1 MPEPNC
7 VVIGGSGFLGRRLC
21 QRLAQAGARVRSVS
35 RTGRP
40 RGEAQPWWRAID
52 WIGADMGTEA
62 CFRALAGADVLF
74 HLASSTYPST
84 SNFDPVFDLE
94 SNLVGSVRLLNAAV
108 EYGIRRVVFVSSG
121 GTVYGIP
128 DQTPIPEAHPTNPIC
143 SYGIHK
149 LAVEKFLSM
158 HRRLSGLGSIV
169 LRVANMYGEDQS
181 LDRPLGAVS
190 HFVHR
195 ALSGIPIEV
204 WGDGTVKRDF
214 VYVDDVVDA
223 LIGARDYHGPEHV
236 FNIGSG
242 RSVTLNA
249 LIDLIEQRTGRD
261 IRVSYFPA
269 RNFDIPDN
277 LLDIS
282 RASQELRWTPAT
294 CFEDG
299 LCRLITSAK
308 ASLTPEEILL
318 SGHDVGGRPH
328 AA

>member
-1 MPEPNC
+1 MPSPLSI
-7 VVIGGSGFLGRRLC
+7 VIGGSGFLGRRLC
-21 QRLAQAGARVRSVS
+21 QRLVQAGASVRSLS

-40 RGEAQPWWRAID
+40 PGEAQPWWQAID
-52 WIGADMGTEA
+52 WVGADMGTET

-84 SNFDPVFDLE
+84 SNLDPVFDLE

-128 DQTPIPEAHPTNPIC
+128 EQTPIPETHPTNPIC

-149 LAVEKFLSM
+149 LAVEKYLSM
-158 HRRLSGLGSIV
+158 HRRLNGLSSIV
-169 LRVANMYGEDQS
+169 LRVANMYGEDQN

-190 HFVHR
+190 HFVYR
-195 ALSGIPIEV
+195 AVGGIPIEV

-214 VYVDDVVDA
+214 VYADDVVDA
-223 LIGARDYHGPEHV
+223 LIAARDYDGPEHI

-242 RSVTLNA
+242 RSVSLNA
-249 LIDLIEQRTGRD
+249 LIDLIGQRTNRAIG
-261 IRVSYFPA
+261 VNYFPA

-282 RASQELRWTPAT
+282 RAAAELEWTPAT
-294 CFEDG
+294 HLDDG
-299 LCRLITSAK
+299 IGRLIASAK
-308 ASLTPEEILL
+308 ASPPEEILL
-318 SGHDVGGRPH
+318 SGRGVSGRPQ

>member
-1 MPEPNC
+1 MPSPLC
-7 VVIGGSGFLGRRLC
+7 VVIGGSGFLGRHLC
-21 QRLAQAGARVRSVS
+21 QRLVQAGASVRSVS

-40 RGEAQPWWRAID
+40 PGEAQPWWQAID
-52 WIGADMGTEA
+52 WVGADMGTET
-62 CFRALAGADVLF
+62 CFRALTGADVLF

-84 SNFDPVFDLE
+84 SNLDPVFDLE

-128 DQTPIPEAHPTNPIC
+128 EQTPIPETHPTNPIC

-149 LAVEKFLSM
+149 LAVEKYLSM
-158 HRRLSGLGSIV
+158 HRRLNGLSSIV
-169 LRVANMYGEDQS
+169 LRVANMYGEGQN

-190 HFVHR
+190 HFVYR
-195 ALSGIPIEV
+195 ASSGIPIEV
-204 WGDGTVKRDF
+204 WGDGTVRRDF

-223 LIGARDYHGPEHV
+223 LIGARDYDGPEHI
-236 FNIGSG
+236 FNVGSG
-242 RSVTLNA
+242 RSVSMNE
-249 LIDLIEQRTGRD
+249 LIELIEQRTGRG
-261 IRVSYFPA
+261 IGVSYFPA

-282 RASQELRWTPAT
+282 RAARELGWTPAT
-294 CFEDG
+294 RLDDG
-299 LCRLITSAK
+299 IGRLIASAK
-308 ASLTPEEILL
+308 ASPPLEEIIP
-318 SGHDVGGRPH
+318 SGHDVSGRSQ